1 MNNYLTECST
11 PVNRST
17 IQDTVSVITEMPSNM
32 RNGRILGK
40 PKEDWN
46 TNEYDSYKKDIAV
59 VKIFFGQS
67 TIIQMNSKSAMGW
80 IDYLSAVG
88 GLLGLVLG
96 MGIVSVVE
104 ILWLCLRV
112 GAFRFR
118 LTNWIA

>member
-1 MNNYLTECST
+1 M
-11 PVNRST
+11 
-17 IQDTVSVITEMPSNM
+17 DMPSNM

-46 TNEYDSYKKDIAV
+46 IYEYDSYKKDIAV

-67 TIIQMNSKSAMGW
+67 TIVQMNSKSAMGW

-96 MGIVSVVE
+96 MGIVSFVE
-104 ILWLCLRV
+104 LLWLCLRIV
-112 GAFRFR
+112 ALRFR